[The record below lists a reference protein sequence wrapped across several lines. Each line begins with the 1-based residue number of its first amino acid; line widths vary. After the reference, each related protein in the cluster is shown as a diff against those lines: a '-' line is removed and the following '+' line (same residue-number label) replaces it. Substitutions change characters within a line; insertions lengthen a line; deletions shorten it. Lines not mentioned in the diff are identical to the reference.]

1 MANVTKKKNI
11 SKKTSNTIN
20 KRVKKSTKVNKV
32 EENKVSRRLP
42 FVDKILSRKRNM
54 YITIFL
60 ILVFAVCIIDFMQ
73 HHYKI
78 KKQRRESHK

>member
-42 FVDKILSRKRNM
+42 FVDKILSMTKAL
-54 YITIFL
+54 FL
-60 ILVFAVCIIDFMQ
+60 L
-73 HHYKI
+73 KI
-78 KKQRRESHK
+78 CK